1 MLRMPP
7 RTLPF
12 MVLIT
17 FIGWW
22 IMVVAADNQIQIENS
37 TMNYKHESV
46 NLRRHLKG
54 NSHVKKASDNSTTEE
69 RAAFFMGKWL
79 LSRKNPFSAKN
90 IEAVEKNP
98 KLLKALSKNVV
109 ALEKNPQ
116 LLKKNI
122 ETIEKNPQLLK
133 ALSNNV
139 EAVQKNPKL
148 LIQLSKNVEVLEKNP
163 QLLKENIEIVK
174 QNPQVL
180 KMLSNKIQPSM
191 TKTKKSTNA
200 DEDGWIDELDPHQ
213 KAFAIFFVSA
223 PIICFSLMFIGIQ
236 FEE

>member
-1 MLRMPP
+1 MLRMSL

-12 MVLIT
+12 MLLIT

-22 IMVVAADNQIQIENS
+22 IVVVAADDQVQIENS
-37 TMNYKHESV
+37 AMESSHLVIESV

-54 NSHVKKASDNSTTEE
+54 SSHVKESDNLTTEE

-90 IEAVEKNP
+90 IEAAEKNP

-133 ALSNNV
+133 
-139 EAVQKNPKL
+139 
-148 LIQLSKNVEVLEKNP
+148 QLSKNVEVLEKNP
-163 QLLKENIEIVK
+163 QLLKENIETVK

-213 KAFAIFFVSA
+213 KAFAIFFVNA
-223 PIICFSLMFIGIQ
+223 PIICLSLMFIGMQ